1 MEKKENEKSKT
12 PELHNL
18 LGFVIGIF
26 VNVIIATIF
35 YLNLQ
40 NWWYAVGVMS
50 IIFGYFGFGGIIN
63 IPIGFKG
70 VPLILGRRNKFFVL
84 PEGLSWILPR
94 PFMNSENVNMKELT
108 SDPGSTTVLTG
119 KGKETVRVI
128 ADAAIQWRIVNPFQ
142 VLSVGL
148 DVIMKG
154 MDDLIKEVIRSTIAD
169 KTPDEAIQIH
179 EKLKDD
185 LETKA
190 DEKSFDWGIEIKN
203 VFITQLGFS
212 DDVIKDFE
220 NVTRENKQKLSEET
234 ELEHVR
240 GQIEAFKTLGLRP
253 ESAKETVQ
261 TERGKVK
268 KTIEEKIYK
277 GLEGTGV
284 MGAVLDKFLSDKK

>member
-1 MEKKENEKSKT
+1 MDKKEDEKGKT

-18 LGFVIGIF
+18 LGFGMGILI
-26 VNVIIATIF
+26 NVIIAAIV

-40 NWWYAVGVMS
+40 NWWYAVGAVS
-50 IIFGYFGFGGIIN
+50 IIFGYFGFGGIIS

-70 VPLILGRRNKFFVL
+70 VPLVLGRRIKFFAL

-94 PFMNSENVNMKELT
+94 PFMSSENVDIKERT
-108 SDPGSTTVLTG
+108 SDPGPTTVLTG

-128 ADAAIQWRIVNPFQ
+128 ADAAIQWKTINPFQ

-148 DVIMKG
+148 DVIIKG
-154 MDDLIKEVIRSTIAD
+154 MDDLIKEDIRSTIAD
-169 KTPDEAIQIH
+169 KIPDEAIQIH

-185 LETKA
+185 LEKKA
-190 DEKSFDWGIEIKN
+190 GGKSSDWGIEIKN

-212 DDVIKDFE
+212 EDVIKDFE
-220 NVTRENKQKLSEET
+220 SVTREKKQKLSEET
-234 ELEHVR
+234 ELKHVR
-240 GQIEAFKTLGLRP
+240 NQIEAFIKLGLNP

-268 KTIEEKIYK
+268 KTVEEKIYK
-277 GLEGTGV
+277 GLEGTGS